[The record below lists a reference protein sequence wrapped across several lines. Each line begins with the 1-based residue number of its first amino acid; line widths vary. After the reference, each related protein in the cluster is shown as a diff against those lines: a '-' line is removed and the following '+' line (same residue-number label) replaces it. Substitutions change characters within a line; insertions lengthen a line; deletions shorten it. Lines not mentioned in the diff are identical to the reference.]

1 MIDSPTLISNISNED
16 APRQLATRRGFSV
29 FYKNKTLLSII
40 DPIGQAERLVSS
52 LSILGKTLY
61 VCPSPLYAYGLASL
75 LERLDA
81 DSAILCV
88 EADELLFTLAREALA
103 QKALALNDPRLCLVF
118 AGHGVAPIRAF
129 VKKHWGSRAF
139 RRVELLRLSGGWQLF
154 PALYEK
160 LADALR
166 RDLATDLGNAMTL
179 TRLGRLYIRN
189 AVRNLPLLARSLGFD
204 AIAARFGAAP
214 VLVLG
219 AGPSLDAVLDRL
231 APDPVVHTRE
241 TRPFRIICVD
251 TSLGA
256 LRARDIP
263 PDLVVALESQ
273 HWNLRD
279 FVGLGGWNAPLAM
292 DLSALPAT
300 KDTLGGEVALFA
312 TEWTPLGF
320 FTRLKAARL
329 MPETF
334 PPLGSVGLSAV
345 AIARRVSTGP
355 LVTAGL
361 DFSFTLDH
369 YHARDTPSHREI
381 LRRQNRLN
389 SPINVSAAFRAGT
402 FIARSK
408 SGLPTRSDPALNA
421 YRDLFEDEFSGESRL
436 YDIEGPGLALG
447 LHTLSMQAALE
458 LLRNASPSPAE
469 PPVPLRIE
477 ASAIS
482 GFIQNEVAML
492 HSLKA
497 MLSGG
502 ADGDRVA
509 PEELEPLLVACDYL
523 WAHFPDRAGKPS
535 AALPL
540 ATDISFL
547 KRVRVE
553 IDPMLKLFERS

>member
-1 MIDSPTLISNISNED
+1 MISSMTSSPTRISNTSSED
-16 APRQLATRRGFSV
+16 APRQVSARRGFSV
-29 FYKNKTLLSII
+29 FYKNKALLSLI
-40 DPIGQAERLVSS
+40 DPIAQAERLVAS
-52 LSILGKTLY
+52 LSVSAKTLY

-81 DSAILCV
+81 DSAVLCV
-88 EADELLFTLAREALA
+88 EADEQLFTLAREALG
-103 QKALALNDPRLCLVF
+103 ALNDSRLCLVF
-118 AGHGVAPIRAF
+118 AGRGTAPVRIF
-129 VKKHWGSRAF
+129 VKNRWGSCAF
-139 RRVELLRLSGGWQLF
+139 RRVELLRLTGGWQLF
-154 PALYEK
+154 PALYEEL
-160 LADALR
+160 LAALR
-166 RDLATDLGNAMTL
+166 RDLLTGLSNALTL

-189 AVRNLPLLARSLGFD
+189 AVRNLPLLAHSLSFG

-219 AGPSLDAVLDRL
+219 AGPSLDAVLDCL
-231 APDPVVHTRE
+231 APDPAVHARE
-241 TRPFRIICVD
+241 TRPFRIVCVD

-300 KDTLGGEVALFA
+300 KDTLGGELALFA
-312 TEWTPLGF
+312 TEWTPLRF
-320 FTRLKAARL
+320 FTRLKAAGL

-345 AIARRVSTGP
+345 AIALRVSVGT
-355 LVTAGL
+355 LVVAGL

-369 YHARDTPSHREI
+369 YHARGTPSHREL

-389 SPINVSAAFRAGT
+389 SPINAAAAFRAGT

-408 SGLPTRSDPALNA
+408 SGLPTRSDPALNT
-421 YRDLFEDEFSGESRL
+421 YRNLFEDAFSGEPRL
-436 YDIEGPGLALG
+436 YDIEGPGLSLG
-447 LHTLSMQAALE
+447 LNTLSIQATLA
-458 LLRNASPSPAE
+458 LLRNAPPAPAKPFVSP
-469 PPVPLRIE
+469 RIE
-477 ASAIS
+477 ASTIS
-482 GFIQNEVAML
+482 NFIQNEVAML

-497 MLSGG
+497 ILC
-502 ADGDRVA
+502 GDRSA
-509 PEELEPLLVACDYL
+509 SPEEREHLLLACDYL
-523 WAHFPDRAGKPS
+523 WAHFPDRAGK
-535 AALPL
+535 APL

-547 KRVRVE
+547 KRVRME
-553 IDPMLKLFERS
+553 IDPMLRLFS

>member
-1 MIDSPTLISNISNED
+1 MTGSPTLTSNTSSED
-16 APRQLATRRGFSV
+16 APRQLPARRGFSV
-29 FYKNKTLLSII
+29 FYKNKTLLSRI
-40 DPIGQAERLVSS
+40 DPIAQAERLVAS
-52 LSILGKTLY
+52 LSISGKTLY

-88 EADELLFTLAREALA
+88 EADEQLFTLAREAL
-103 QKALALNDPRLCLVF
+103 KALNDSRLCLVF
-118 AGHGVAPIRAF
+118 AGRGVAPLRAF
-129 VKKHWGSRAF
+129 VKKRWGSRVF
-139 RRVELLRLSGGWQLF
+139 RRVDMLRLTGGWQLF
-154 PALYEK
+154 PALYEE
-160 LADALR
+160 LAVALR
-166 RDLATDLGNAMTL
+166 RDLLTDLSNAMTL

-189 AVRNLPLLARSLGFD
+189 AVRNLPLLANSLGFD
-204 AIAARFGAAP
+204 AIAAHFGAAP

-231 APDPVVHTRE
+231 APDPVVHARE
-241 TRPFRIICVD
+241 TRPFRIVCVD
-251 TSLGA
+251 TSLSA

-300 KDTLGGEVALFA
+300 KDTLSGELALFA
-312 TEWTPLGF
+312 TEWTSLGF
-320 FTRLKAARL
+320 FTRLKVAGL

-345 AIARRVSTGP
+345 AIAIRISAGP
-355 LVTAGL
+355 LIVAGL

-369 YHARDTPSHREI
+369 YHARGTPSHQEL
-381 LRRQNRLN
+381 LRHQNRLN
-389 SPINVSAAFRAGT
+389 SPINAAAAFRAGT
-402 FIARSK
+402 SIARAK
-408 SGLPTRSDPALNA
+408 SGLPTRSDPALNT
-421 YRDLFEDEFSGESRL
+421 YRNLFEDEFSGEPRL

-447 LHTLSMQAALE
+447 LNTLSMHAALA
-458 LLRNASPSPAE
+458 LLRNASPAPAKASV
-469 PPVPLRIE
+469 PPRIK
-477 ASAIS
+477 ASSIS
-482 GFIQNEVAML
+482 DFIQNEVAML

-497 MLSGG
+497 MLC
-502 ADGDRVA
+502 GDRA
-509 PEELEPLLVACDYL
+509 ASPEELETLLLACDYL
-523 WAHFPDRAGKPS
+523 WAHFPDRANKAPP
-535 AALPL
+535 AMPL

-553 IDPMLKLFERS
+553 IDPMLRLFS